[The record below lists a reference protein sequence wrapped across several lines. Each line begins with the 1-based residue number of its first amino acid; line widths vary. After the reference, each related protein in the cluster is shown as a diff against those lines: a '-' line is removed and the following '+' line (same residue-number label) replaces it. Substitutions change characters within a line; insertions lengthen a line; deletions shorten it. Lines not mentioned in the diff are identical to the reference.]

1 MLKMQI
7 EEEKIEQP
15 TFNPKRVLF
24 WEAFLF
30 ILILVLGAI
39 SSLRASKFL
48 KIKESQKVS
57 LEPLSFLKL
66 TLSILLA
73 ALAIFLIIK
82 FVKFRPGKEIF
93 FRTIFILAMGF
104 GGLVFFE
111 IWFGEPSALILISIL
126 VIFWLKQQSILLH
139 NLLLIIGIIGA
150 GSFLGLGLDPLVV
163 IVLLIIFSIYD
174 IIAVYKTKHMI
185 KMAKEFIEA
194 KAIPGLILPQ
204 KISEVSAPLK
214 DVKMGGR
221 FLVLGSGDIIF
232 PLLLVSSL
240 VPEGI
245 KKSFLVAIFA
255 TIGLL
260 TSIGIFLFQK
270 TRKPIPA
277 LPPIALFSIIGYL
290 LTLIIR

>member
-1 MLKMQI
+1 M
-7 EEEKIEQP
+7 EEELEQKNIFQKSAKI
-15 TFNPKRVLF
+15 LF

-30 ILILVLGAI
+30 ILTLFLGAI
-39 SSLRASKFL
+39 SSLRATEFL
-48 KIKESQKVS
+48 QIKETEKIS
-57 LEPLSFLKL
+57 LEPISFLKL
-66 TLSILLA
+66 TLSILFA
-73 ALAIFLIIK
+73 ALVIFLIIK
-82 FVKFRPGKEIF
+82 FVKFRPGKEIL
-93 FRTIFILAMGF
+93 FRFLFILAMGF
-104 GGLVFFE
+104 GGLIFFE
-111 IWFGEPSALILISIL
+111 IWFGEPLALILIAIL
-126 VIFWLKQQSILLH
+126 IILWLKQQSILLH

-150 GSFLGLGLDPLVV
+150 GSILGLGLEPTVV
-163 IVLLIIFSIYD
+163 ILLLIVFSIYD

-204 KISEVSAPLK
+204 KFSEVSAPLK

-245 KKSFLVAIFA
+245 KKSFIVAIFA
-255 TIGLL
+255 TLGFLI
-260 TSIGIFLFQK
+260 SIGIFLSQK

-290 LTLIIR
+290 ITKVI

>member
-1 MLKMQI
+1 MEI

-15 TFNPKRVLF
+15 IFNPKRVLF

-30 ILILVLGAI
+30 ILTLVLGAI
-39 SSLRASKFL
+39 SSSRASEFL
-48 KIKESQKVS
+48 KINESQKVS

-66 TLSILLA
+66 TFSILFA
-73 ALAIFLIIK
+73 VLAIFLIIK
-82 FVKFRPGKEIF
+82 FVKFRSGKEIL
-93 FRTIFILAMGF
+93 FRTLFILSMGF
-104 GGLVFFE
+104 GGLLFLE
-111 IWFGEPSALILISIL
+111 IWFGEPLALILIGLLI
-126 VIFWLKQQSILLH
+126 IFWLKQQSILLH
-139 NLLLIIGIIGA
+139 NLLLVIGIIGA
-150 GSFLGLGLDPLVV
+150 GSILGLGLEPTVV
-163 IVLLIIFSIYD
+163 ILLLIIFSIYD

-204 KISEVSAPLK
+204 KFSEVSASLK
-214 DVKMGGR
+214 EVKMGGK

-240 VPEGI
+240 VPFGLL
-245 KKSFLVAIFA
+245 KSFIVVIFA

-260 TSIGIFLFQK
+260 TSIGIFLSQK

-277 LPPIALFSIIGYL
+277 LPPIALFSILGYFF
-290 LTLIIR
+290 TKLI